1 MYSCHSRL
9 LVAVYKMNFLYFA
22 YGSNLLR
29 ERLLLQNPSA
39 KFVAVGKLEVRKIF
53 IIITRLLSFITWL

>member
-9 LVAVYKMNFLYFA
+9 FVAVYKMSFLYFA

>member
-1 MYSCHSRL
+1 M
-9 LVAVYKMNFLYFA
+9 AVYKMSFLYFA

-53 IIITRLLSFITWL
+53 IIITRLLSFIT